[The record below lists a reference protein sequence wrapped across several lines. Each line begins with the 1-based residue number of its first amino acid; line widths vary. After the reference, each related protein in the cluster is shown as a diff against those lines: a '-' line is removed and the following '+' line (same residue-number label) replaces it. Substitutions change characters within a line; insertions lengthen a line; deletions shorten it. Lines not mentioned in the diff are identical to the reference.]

1 MNHSNNFLISKQS
14 NRSFALLSLAAMLA
28 GLLSLSGTNGLG
40 RELREPMSIQ
50 FPQHKLTSD
59 MGDIL
64 SDYPDYLKFVLE
76 IGRVT
81 DGRSASL
88 LAKKYAQLRQRNPEL
103 AARFLRGLRFEM
115 VQKLEFVGGT
125 NARITTDTPF
135 MRNWVTKFIR
145 EWAREA
151 DEYLYRSY
159 GAQLARR
166 NS

>member
-1 MNHSNNFLISKQS
+1 MRHPVNIFFNAIGF
-14 NRSFALLSLAAMLA
+14 LSLLAILA
-28 GLLSLSGTNGLG
+28 GLFSFSGANRYGNESRTLT
-40 RELREPMSIQ
+40 SIE
-50 FPQHKLTSD
+50 FPDHKLTSD

-64 SDYPDYLKFVLE
+64 SDYPDYLRFVLE

-81 DGRSASL
+81 DSRSAQV
-88 LAKKYAQLRQRNPEL
+88 LASKYGQLRKRNPEL

-135 MRNWVTKFIR
+135 MRKWVTKFIR

-159 GAQLARR
+159 GAQVARK
-166 NS
+166 N